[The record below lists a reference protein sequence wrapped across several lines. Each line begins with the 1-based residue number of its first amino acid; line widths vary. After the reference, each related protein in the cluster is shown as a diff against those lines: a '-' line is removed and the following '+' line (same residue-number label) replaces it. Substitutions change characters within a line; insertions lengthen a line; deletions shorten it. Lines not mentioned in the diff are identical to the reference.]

1 MLKKL
6 ATSALLMFSLT
17 LAACSSYADKNS
29 SANQTEWARIS
40 EAGVLKVATPGT
52 LYPTSYHDDADKLV
66 GYEIEMLN
74 EIGKR
79 LNIEMD
85 YQEIGVAEAFTAV
98 DSGKV
103 DIAVNNFDTTKER
116 LEKYH
121 FSIPYKYS
129 IGGMIVR
136 EDGSSGIEAAD
147 LSDWK
152 DKKAGGGAGTQYMKI
167 AEKLGA
173 KPVIYDNV
181 TNDVY
186 LRDVSTGRTD
196 FIPNDYYT
204 QVIAIKYITQQ
215 FPEIKVKMGT
225 AKYNPTEQ
233 GIVMRKTDTSLKE
246 KLDEALKAMK
256 EDGTL
261 KAISE
266 KYYAG
271 QDLTEPE
278 KGVENLP
285 VIDTADVKQLGLEGR
300 KNEGEEDPSRY
311 T

>member
-1 MLKKL
+1 MFKKVL
-6 ATSALLMFSLT
+6 TSALLLSSLA
-17 LAACSSYADKNS
+17 LAACSNGS
-29 SANQTEWARIS
+29 STDASKAEPTQWEQIK

-52 LYPTSYHDDADKLV
+52 LYPTSFYNDENKLV
-66 GYEIEMLN
+66 GYEIDMMN
-74 EIGKR
+74 EIGER
-79 LNIEMD
+79 LDVEIE
-85 YQEIGVAEAFTAV
+85 YQEIGVAEAFTSV

-103 DIAVNNFDTTKER
+103 DVAVNNFDTTKER
-116 LEKYH
+116 LEKYN

-136 EDGSSGIEAAD
+136 EDGSSNIEAAD

-152 DKKAGGGAGTQYMKI
+152 GKKAGGGAGTQYMKI

-173 KPVIYDNV
+173 EPVIYDNV

-204 QVIAIKYITQQ
+204 QVIAVKLITEK
-215 FPEIKVKMGT
+215 FPDIKVKMGE

-233 GIVMRKTDTSLKE
+233 GIVMKKDDDSLKKE
-246 KLDEALKAMK
+246 LDKVIEEMK

-271 QDLTEPE
+271 QDLTKPE
-278 KGVENLP
+278 EGTEDLP
-285 VIDTADVKQLGLEGR
+285 VVDVSDIK
-300 KNEGEEDPSRY
+300 
-311 T
+311 

>member
-6 ATSALLMFSLT
+6 LVPALLVSSFA
-17 LAACSSYADKNS
+17 LAACSGTANK
-29 SANQTEWARIS
+29 SASTNQTEWEKIK

-52 LYPTSYHDDADKLV
+52 LYPTSYHDDADQLV
-66 GYEIEMLN
+66 GYEIDMVN

-79 LNIEMD
+79 LDIKIE
-85 YQEIGVAEAFTAV
+85 YQEIGVAEAFTSV

-103 DIAVNNFDTTKER
+103 DVAVNNFDTTKER
-116 LEKYH
+116 LEKYN

-136 EDGSSGIEAAD
+136 ADGSSGIEAAD

-152 DKKAGGGAGTQYMKI
+152 GKKAGGGAGTQYMKL

-173 KPVIYDNV
+173 EPVIYDNV

-204 QVIAIKYITQQ
+204 QVIAINYITQQ
-215 FPEIKVKMGT
+215 FPDIKVKMGT
-225 AKYNPTEQ
+225 PKYNPTEQ

-246 KLDEALKAMK
+246 QVDKALTSMK

-285 VIDTADVKQLGLEGR
+285 VIDVADMK
-300 KNEGEEDPSRY
+300 
-311 T
+311 

>member
-6 ATSALLMFSLT
+6 VASALFVSSLA
-17 LAACSSYADKNS
+17 LVACSGNTTKTS
-29 SANQTEWARIS
+29 SANQTEWERVK

-66 GYEIEMLN
+66 GYEIEMLD

-79 LNIEMD
+79 LDIKIE

-116 LEKYH
+116 LEKYN

-152 DKKAGGGAGTQYMKI
+152 GKKAGGGAGTQYMKI

-173 KPVIYDNV
+173 EPVIYDNV

-204 QVIAIKYITQQ
+204 QVIAIQYITKQ
-215 FPEIKVKMGT
+215 FPDIKVKMGT

-233 GIVMRKTDTSLKE
+233 GIVMSKADTSLKE
-246 KLDEALKAMK
+246 KLDEVLKGMK

-261 KAISE
+261 KVISE

-278 KGVENLP
+278 KGVDNLP
-285 VIDTADVKQLGLEGR
+285 VIDTADVK
-300 KNEGEEDPSRY
+300 
-311 T
+311 

>member
-1 MLKKL
+1 MFKKL
-6 ATSALLMFSLT
+6 LTSAALLSAIVLT
-17 LAACSSYADKNS
+17 ACSSQGKSTSQTQFDK
-29 SANQTEWARIS
+29 IK

-52 LYPTSYHDDADKLV
+52 LFPTSYYNDDKELV
-66 GYEIEMLN
+66 GYEIDMMN

-79 LNIEMD
+79 LNLEID
-85 YQEIGVAEAFTAV
+85 YQEIGVAEALTSV

-103 DIAVNNFDTTKER
+103 DVSVNNLTPTAER
-116 LEKYH
+116 KEKYNL
-121 FSIPYKYS
+121 SEAYKYS
-129 IGGMIVR
+129 VSGMIVR
-136 EDGSSGIEAAD
+136 EDGSSNITAED

-152 DKKAGGGAGTQYMKI
+152 GKKAGGGAGTTFMKI

-173 KPVIYDNV
+173 EPVIYDNV

-204 QVIAIKYITQQ
+204 QVIAVKVITEK
-215 FPEIKVKMGT
+215 FPDIKVKMGNV
-225 AKYNPTEQ
+225 KYNPTESS
-233 GIVMRKTDTSLKE
+233 IVMSKKDDSLKKE
-246 KLDEALKAMK
+246 LDKVIKEMK

-271 QDLTEPE
+271 QDLTVPAEGAE
-278 KGVENLP
+278 GLP
-285 VIDTADVKQLGLEGR
+285 VVDV
-300 KNEGEEDPSRY
+300 D
-311 T
+311 

>member
-1 MLKKL
+1 MFKKL
-6 ATSALLMFSLT
+6 LTSVALLSAIVLT
-17 LAACSSYADKNS
+17 ACSSQGKSTSQTQFDK
-29 SANQTEWARIS
+29 IK

-52 LYPTSYHDDADKLV
+52 LFPTSYYNDDKELV
-66 GYEIEMLN
+66 GYEIDMMN

-79 LNIEMD
+79 LNLEID
-85 YQEIGVAEAFTAV
+85 YQEIGVAEALTSV

-103 DIAVNNFDTTKER
+103 DVSVNNLTPTAER
-116 LEKYH
+116 KEKYNL
-121 FSIPYKYS
+121 SEAYKYS
-129 IGGMIVR
+129 VSGMIVR
-136 EDGSSGIEAAD
+136 EDGSSNITAED

-152 DKKAGGGAGTQYMKI
+152 GKKAGGGAGTTFMKI

-173 KPVIYDNV
+173 EPVIYDNV

-204 QVIAIKYITQQ
+204 QVIAVKVITEK
-215 FPEIKVKMGT
+215 FPDIKVKMGNV
-225 AKYNPTEQ
+225 KYNPTESA
-233 GIVMRKTDTSLKE
+233 IVMSKKDDSLKKE
-246 KLDEALKAMK
+246 LDKVIKEMK

-271 QDLTEPE
+271 QDLTVPAEDAE
-278 KGVENLP
+278 GLP
-285 VIDTADVKQLGLEGR
+285 VVDV
-300 KNEGEEDPSRY
+300 D
-311 T
+311 

>member
-1 MLKKL
+1 MIKKIS
-6 ATSALLMFSLT
+6 TIVSLG
-17 LAACSSYADKNS
+17 LAASLLVACSNDKGAKTQS
-29 SANQTEWARIS
+29 EWDKVK

-52 LYPTSYHDDADKLV
+52 LFPTSYHDDDKNLI
-66 GYEIEMLN
+66 GYEIDMMD

-79 LNIEMD
+79 LDIKID

-103 DIAVNNFDTTKER
+103 DVAVNNFDTTKER
-116 LEKYH
+116 QEKYNI
-121 FSIPYKYS
+121 SEPYKYS

-136 EDGSSGIEAAD
+136 EDGSSGIGATD

-152 DKKAGGGAGTQYMKI
+152 GKKAGGGAGTQYMKI

-173 KPVIYDNV
+173 EPVIYDNV

-204 QVIAIKYITQQ
+204 QVIAIKFITAK
-215 FPEIKVKMGT
+215 FPDIKVKMGD

-233 GIVMRKTDTSLKE
+233 GIVMKKTDDSLKTQ
-246 KLDEALKAMK
+246 LDKVIKDMKA
-256 EDGTL
+256 DGTL
-261 KAISE
+261 KKISE

-271 QDLTEPE
+271 QDLTKPE
-278 KGVENLP
+278 EGTKNLP
-285 VIDTADVKQLGLEGR
+285 VVDVSDIK
-300 KNEGEEDPSRY
+300 
-311 T
+311 